1 MLKRKVGNIMEN
13 EKMKNIVVL
22 KNLPSNIVEE
32 AIIILKSNKYAKKIE
47 AVDRNNKVSSQEIKQ
62 KGKDYVVKEAE
73 MLLSNYIT
81 KIEDSKISDK
91 TFKKLKNKYKTLRN
105 YSLISTI
112 ALLISLIINLI

>member
-1 MLKRKVGNIMEN
+1 MEN

-47 AVDRNNKVSSQEIKQ
+47 AVDRSNKISSQERKQ

-81 KIEDSKISDK
+81 KIEDSKTSDK